1 MTRTTVYADIV
12 GDLFHAGHVS
22 LLRAARA
29 MGDRLIVGVHDD
41 EAVASYKRMPVL
53 SMQERMAVAEG
64 CKYCDV
70 VLPHAPLIISEA
82 FLRENE
88 IDLVVHGDDIDAQ
101 SLQRSYGVP
110 IQLGI
115 MRLVPYSQIV
125 STSEIIRRILARDDL
140 DDR

>member
-64 CKYCDV
+64 CRYCDV

-88 IDLVVHGDDIDAQ
+88 IDLVVHGDDSGSSAPAT
-101 SLQRSYGVP
+101 SLLTRS
-110 IQLGI
+110 
-115 MRLVPYSQIV
+115 S
-125 STSEIIRRILARDDL
+125 SKASARP
-140 DDR
+140 RPS